1 MDKILLIIYVK
12 IVKERWKSLELLYI
26 CMCYKD
32 GRMNK

>member
-12 IVKERWKSLELLYI
+12 IVKERWKSLELLY
-26 CMCYKD
+26 MCYKD